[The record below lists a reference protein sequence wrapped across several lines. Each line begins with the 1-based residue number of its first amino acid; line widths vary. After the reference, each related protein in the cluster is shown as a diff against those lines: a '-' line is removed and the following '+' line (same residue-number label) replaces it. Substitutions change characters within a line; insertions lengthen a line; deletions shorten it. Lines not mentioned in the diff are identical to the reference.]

1 MYSVILFDLDGT
13 IDDSCEGIIKSARYA
28 LSFWGIEAT
37 REQLRPFIG
46 PPLTW
51 SFPNLFHIPEDEVE
65 QAVERY
71 REYYAVNGIFEG
83 KLYDGVVD
91 MLLALKAA
99 GFRLAVATSK
109 PEMYARPILEHYGIT
124 HLFEEI
130 AGSPPDESGGKAAVI
145 ADVLARLGNPD
156 KASVLMVG
164 DREHDIEGAKA
175 NGLCSAGV
183 LWGYGSYEELT
194 SHGATHIFRTP
205 AHVVEFLTKK

>member
-13 IDDSCEGIIKSARYA
+13 IDDSCEGIMKSAQYA
-28 LSFWGIEAT
+28 LRFWGIEAT
-37 REQLRPFIG
+37 CEQLRPFIG

-51 SFPNLFHIPEDEVE
+51 SFPNLFHIPEREVNL
-65 QAVERY
+65 AIDRY
-71 REYYAVNGIFEG
+71 REYYSVHGIFEG

-91 MLLALKAA
+91 MLVALKAA
-99 GFRLAVATSK
+99 GLRLAVATSK

-145 ADVLARLGNPD
+145 ADVLTRLGNPD

-164 DREHDIEGAKA
+164 DREHDIEGAKT

-205 AHVVEFLTKK
+205 AHVVEFLTEK

>member
-91 MLLALKAA
+91 MLVALKAA

-109 PEMYARPILEHYGIT
+109 PEMYARPIIEHYGIT

-145 ADVLARLGNPD
+145 ADVLSRLGNPD

-164 DREHDIEGAKA
+164 DREHDIEGAKT
-175 NGLCSAGV
+175 NGLASAGV

-194 SHGATHIFRTP
+194 SHSATHIVATP
-205 AHVVEFLTKK
+205 QDLVDFLLK